1 MNLVLTVAEVTAPV
15 FLLAAIGF
23 AWVKSGWDY
32 PVAFVTRLAM
42 TLAMPA
48 LIFSAL
54 MLSPADPR
62 TLGDLALAA
71 FAAYALAGLA
81 FLGLAAVA
89 GLDRRTY
96 VAPLAMGNTGNLG
109 LPLALFAFGETGLA
123 FAVVVFAAM
132 SVLGFTL
139 GMALVA
145 GRGSLL
151 TLAREPVV
159 WATAA
164 GALFLWQGWQT
175 PPVLTRAIEL
185 LGQMMIPLMLITL
198 GVAIAGLRP
207 GRLWQ
212 ALGLAVLKLA
222 VCLPIGWAA
231 ARLFG
236 LEADAQAVLLLQIA
250 TPVAVTSYLIARRFG
265 ADADAVAG
273 LVVVSTALSV
283 GFLPVLLA
291 LLL

>member
-23 AWVKSGWDY
+23 AWVKGGWEY
-32 PVAFVTRLAM
+32 PAAFVTRLAM

-71 FAAYALAGLA
+71 LAAYALAGLA

-198 GVAIAGLRP
+198 GVAIAELRP

-250 TPVAVTSYLIARRFG
+250 TPVAVTSYLIAQRFG
-265 ADADAVAG
+265 ADAEAVAG

-283 GFLPVLLA
+283 GFLPILLA